1 MTFSIVGRC
10 ARTGMV
16 GMGISTSSIAVT
28 GRCVWVRGKV
38 GAVATQNITD
48 PALGPCIL
56 DLMAAGTPADR
67 AVQQAAAENPH
78 GAYRQLSAIDRH
90 GGTGHYTGGKASPV
104 APSQIGRDCVA
115 AGNILANADVPVA
128 MARRFESETGIHLA
142 ERLLRA
148 LEAGLAAGGEHGPV
162 HSAGLLVAHEQA
174 WSIVNLRID
183 WADDGPIAKLR
194 ALWQAYEPQ
203 MRDYLT
209 RALDP
214 PALDR
219 PKA

>member
-10 ARTGMV
+10 ERTGMV
-16 GMGISTSSIAVT
+16 GMAISTSSIAVT

-48 PALGPCIL
+48 PALGTRIL

-67 AVQQAAAENPH
+67 AVEQGAAENLH
-78 GAYRQLSAIDRH
+78 RAYRQISAIDVR
-90 GGTGHYTGGKASPV
+90 GGTGHYTGVNASPV
-104 APSQIGRDCVA
+104 AASKIGRDCVA
-115 AGNILANADVPVA
+115 AGNILANDTVPAA
-128 MARRFESETGIHLA
+128 MVRRFETETGIHLA
-142 ERLLRA
+142 ERLLRS
-148 LEAGLAAGGEHGPV
+148 LESGLDAGGEHGPV

-183 WADDGPIAKLR
+183 WADEGPIAQLR
-194 ALWQAYEPQ
+194 ALWEAYQPQ
-203 MRDYLT
+203 MQDYLT

-214 PALDR
+214 PALD
-219 PKA
+219 KS

>member
-48 PALGPCIL
+48 PALGPRIL

-104 APSQIGRDCVA
+104 
-115 AGNILANADVPVA
+115 
-128 MARRFESETGIHLA
+128 ESETGIHLA

>member
-16 GMGISTSSIAVT
+16 GMAISTSSIAVT

-48 PALGPCIL
+48 PAIGQRIL
-56 DLMAAGTPADR
+56 DLMAGGTPADR
-67 AVQQAAAENPH
+67 AVEQAAAENAH
-78 GAYRQLSAIDRH
+78 RAYRQISAVDMH
-90 GGTGHYTGGKASPV
+90 GGTGHYTGAKASPV
-104 APSQIGRDCVA
+104 AASRIGRDCVA

-128 MARRFESETGIHLA
+128 MVRAFEAETGIHLA
-142 ERLLRA
+142 ERLLIA
-148 LEAGLAAGGEHGPV
+148 VEEGLVAGGEHGPV

-174 WSIVNLRID
+174 WSIVNLRVD
-183 WADDGPIAKLR
+183 WAEEGPIAQLR
-194 ALWQAYEPQ
+194 ALWEAYQPQ

-209 RALDP
+209 RAINP
-214 PALDR
+214 PALE
-219 PKA
+219 

>member
-1 MTFSIVGRC
+1 MTFSIVGRG

-16 GMGISTSSIAVT
+16 GMAISTSSIAVT

-48 PALGPCIL
+48 PALGTRIL
-56 DLMAAGTPADR
+56 DLMASGTPADR
-67 AVQQAAAENPH
+67 AVEQAATENPH
-78 GAYRQLSAIDRH
+78 RDYRQLSAIDMQGR
-90 GGTGHYTGGKASPV
+90 TGHYTGAKASPV
-104 APSQIGRDCVA
+104 AASKIGRDCVA
-115 AGNILANADVPVA
+115 AGNILANGDVPAA

-162 HSAGLLVAHEQA
+162 HSAGLLVAHDQA
-174 WSIVNLRID
+174 WSIVNLRVD
-183 WADDGPIAKLR
+183 WAQDGPIAQLR

>member
-16 GMGISTSSIAVT
+16 GMAISTSSIAVT

-48 PALGPCIL
+48 PALGTRIL
-56 DLMAAGTPADR
+56 DLMAEGTPADR
-67 AVQQAAAENPH
+67 AVERAAAENLH
-78 GAYRQLSAIDRH
+78 RAYRQLSAIDMR
-90 GGTGHYTGGKASPV
+90 GGTGHYTGVKASPV
-104 APSQIGRDCVA
+104 AASKTGRDCVA
-115 AGNILANADVPVA
+115 AGNILANAEVPAA
-128 MARRFESETGIHLA
+128 MARRFESETGIQLA
-142 ERLLRA
+142 ERLLLA

-174 WSIVNLRID
+174 WPIVNLRVD
-183 WADDGPIAKLR
+183 WAEDGPIAQLR
-194 ALWQAYEPQ
+194 ALWHAYEPQ
-203 MRDYLT
+203 MQDYLT

-219 PKA
+219 PKT

>member
-16 GMGISTSSIAVT
+16 GMAISTSSIAAT

-48 PALGPCIL
+48 PAIGSRIL
-56 DLMAAGTPADR
+56 DLMAGGTPADR
-67 AVQQAAAENPH
+67 AVQQGAAENAH
-78 GAYRQLSAIDRH
+78 RDYRQISAIDIH
-90 GGTGHYTGGKASPV
+90 GGTGHYTGAKASPV
-104 APSQIGRDCVA
+104 AASKIGRDCVA
-115 AGNILANADVPVA
+115 AGNILANADVPPA
-128 MARRFESETGIHLA
+128 MVRRFESETSLHLA

-174 WSIVNLRID
+174 WSIVNLRMD
-183 WADDGPIAKLR
+183 WAEEGPIAQLR
-194 ALWQAYEPQ
+194 KLWQAYEPQ
-203 MRDYLT
+203 MRDYLI
-209 RALDP
+209 RALNP
-214 PALDR
+214 PALD
-219 PKA
+219 KS

>member
-16 GMGISTSSIAVT
+16 GMAISTSSIAVT

-48 PALGPCIL
+48 PALGTRIL

-67 AVQQAAAENPH
+67 AVEQAAAENLH
-78 GAYRQLSAIDRH
+78 RAYRQISAIDMR
-90 GGTGHYTGGKASPV
+90 GGTGHYTGVRASPV
-104 APSQIGRDCVA
+104 AASKIGRDCVA
-115 AGNILANADVPVA
+115 AGNILANDTVPAA
-128 MARRFESETGIHLA
+128 MVRRFEAETGIHLA
-142 ERLLRA
+142 ERLLRS
-148 LEAGLAAGGEHGPV
+148 LEAGLEAGGEHGPV

-183 WADDGPIAKLR
+183 WADDGPIAQLR
-194 ALWQAYEPQ
+194 ALWHAYQPQ
-203 MRDYLT
+203 MQDYLT

-214 PALDR
+214 PALD
-219 PKA
+219 KS

>member
-16 GMGISTSSIAVT
+16 GMAISTSSIAVT

-48 PALGPCIL
+48 PALGTRIL
-56 DLMAAGTPADR
+56 DLMAAGTSADR
-67 AVQQAAAENPH
+67 AVEQAAEETPH
-78 GAYRQLSAIDRH
+78 RAWRQLSAIDIN
-90 GGTGHYTGGKASPV
+90 GGTGHYTGAKASPV
-104 APSQIGRDCVA
+104 AASKIGRDCVA
-115 AGNILANADVPVA
+115 AGNILANADVPIG
-128 MARRFESETGIHLA
+128 MARRFEAETGIHLA
-142 ERLLRA
+142 ERLLLA

-174 WSIVNLRID
+174 WSIVNLRVD
-183 WADDGPIAKLR
+183 WADDGPIARLR
-194 ALWQAYEPQ
+194 ALWVAYQPQ
-203 MRDYLT
+203 MQDYLT

-214 PALDR
+214 DALA
-219 PKA
+219 KG